1 MVEIPAVIFMIVIFV
16 SAGVSFFGGYQIGFG
31 NGCQAEWKMLLIE
44 RSKMETQD
52 GAEQKRNTSD

>member
-1 MVEIPAVIFMIVIFV
+1 MVEMSVLAFMIVIFV

-44 RSKMETQD
+44 RSKMEGQNGDAGTD
-52 GAEQKRNTSD
+52 TP